1 MEKLNQ
7 PPLRIADE
15 NSALRSI
22 LEGTATATGERFFD
36 ALVVA
41 LSKVLNTHSAWVT
54 EYIEETRQLRA
65 LAYWADGRLTR
76 DFLIDID
83 GTPCEAVIKQSDLV
97 HYPDHIIRLYPGN
110 SSLKAINASS
120 YLGAPLLDKTGKIIG
135 NLAVMDTRPMPEEN
149 HTKAIFQ
156 IFAARASAELRR
168 FKAETELRKS
178 EEKYRRIIETAAE
191 GFFLM
196 DGNFVITDVNRAF
209 CSMVG
214 YSREEIVGRTPVRF
228 ADEDYRQFLMFNREA
243 LFSGKLTELEST
255 VVARSGEKIP
265 VLIHGSQLR
274 DDRGSV
280 IGNMIFVTDLTQQKH
295 SLTLAA
301 EVQRSLL
308 PHETLSVD
316 GLDIAGRTISCGE
329 IGGDYFDYI
338 REPDCPEH
346 QVSVVVG
353 DVAGHGVE
361 AALLMTTARAFLRM
375 RSSLCG
381 DLSQIINEMNRHLI
395 RDVTDSGRFMTLS
408 VIRFDS
414 KNRSLRWVRA
424 GHPPALVF
432 DPEKD
437 RFQELLEGGLPLGV
451 NEDSN
456 FQEYLA
462 ADIETGQ
469 VVAVGTDG
477 IWESVDRD
485 GNLYGMERFC
495 AVIRKNAR
503 LGAKYIL
510 DAVYADIKAFTLG
523 ARQEDDITLVVAKVN
538 EGWKPAP
545 DWMI

>member
-1 MEKLNQ
+1 MEKINQ
-7 PPLRIADE
+7 SPLRIANE

-54 EYIEETRQLRA
+54 EYLEDTRQLRA
-65 LAYWADGRLTR
+65 LAYWADGRLTK

-83 GTPCEAVIKQSDLV
+83 GTPCEAVIKQSGIV
-97 HYPDHIIRLYPGN
+97 HYPDHVIRLYPGN
-110 SSLKAINASS
+110 STLASINAVS
-120 YLGAPLLDKTGKIIG
+120 YLGAPLLDKTGKILG
-135 NLAVMDTRPMPEEN
+135 NLAVMDTKPMPEEN
-149 HTKAIFQ
+149 HAKAIFQ
-156 IFAARASAELRR
+156 IFTARASAELQR

-178 EEKYRRIIETAAE
+178 EEKYRRIIETTAE

-209 CSMVG
+209 CRMVG
-214 YSREEIVGRTPVRF
+214 YSREAIIGRTPVRF

-243 LFSGKLTELEST
+243 LFSGKFSELEST
-255 VVARSGEKIP
+255 LVARSGERIP
-265 VLIHGSQLR
+265 VLIHGNQLR

-280 IGNMIFVTDLTQQKH
+280 IGNMIFLTDLTQQKR

-308 PHETLSVD
+308 PQEALSID
-316 GLDIAGRTISCGE
+316 GLDIAGRTLSCGE

-338 REPDCPEH
+338 REPDCAEH

-353 DVAGHGVE
+353 DVTGHGVE

-375 RSSLCG
+375 RSSQCG
-381 DLSQIINEMNRHLI
+381 DLSQIINEMNRHLV

-408 VIRFDS
+408 VIRFDA
-414 KNRSLRWVRA
+414 NTRSLRWVRA

-437 RFQELLEGGLPLGV
+437 RFRELLEGGLPLGV
-451 NEDSN
+451 NDDSN
-456 FQEYLA
+456 LQEYLA
-462 ADIETGQ
+462 ADIKTGQ
-469 VVAVGTDG
+469 VVTVGTDG
-477 IWESVDRD
+477 IWESVDRN
-485 GNLYGMERFC
+485 GNPYGMERFC
-495 AVIRKNAR
+495 TVIRKHAR
-503 LGAKYIL
+503 LGAKDIL
-510 DAVYADIKAFTLG
+510 DAVYADIKAFTQG
-523 ARQEDDITLVVAKVN
+523 ARQEDDITLVVAKIN
-538 EGWKPAP
+538 EGWKPAS